1 MPASQTQARIE
12 ARHQR
17 TEGARLDNFVD
28 GAFAFAVT
36 LLIIS
41 GGSVPKNVIELEHAL
56 RGVPAFA
63 ACFAELA
70 WFWHGHVR
78 WRDTTQLTD
87 TFSLVLSLLLVFFAL
102 IFVFPLHLVFAGLF
116 NGLSGGVLSPD
127 FNNSFENAVNTTRAL
142 FVFYGLS
149 FACMAG
155 TLAGLYRHGLRAGT
169 PTERGEVIGLRTR
182 IVLWSFIAAVGLL
195 SMLMALVLP
204 PRAGWFQGL
213 PGFVYFLLAL
223 IGPVLH
229 FYRRR
234 IDRRLPA

>member
-1 MPASQTQARIE
+1 MPQSPTTSRADAGCE
-12 ARHQR
+12 R
-17 TEGARLDNFVD
+17 TESARLDNFVD
-28 GAFAFAVT
+28 GAFAFAIT

-41 GGSVPKNVIELEHAL
+41 GGTLPKNVVALEHAL

-78 WRDTTQLTD
+78 WRDSVRLTD
-87 TFSLVLSLLLVFFAL
+87 GTGLLLSLLLVFFAL

-116 NGLSGGVLSPD
+116 HGLSGGVLSPD
-127 FNNSFENAVNTTRAL
+127 FDPSSENVVNATRAL

-155 TLAGLYRHGLRAGT
+155 VLAALYRHGVRAGAPSDPAAAT
-169 PTERGEVIGLRTR
+169 TLRVRMVMWT
-182 IVLWSFIAAVGLL
+182 LFAVVGVV
-195 SMLMALVLP
+195 SMLVALVLP
-204 PRAGWFQGL
+204 SRAGWIQGL
-213 PGFVYFLLAL
+213 PGFIYFVLAL
-223 IGPVLH
+223 TGPILH